1 VHILVIPSWYS
12 TPTNPV
18 RGSFFREQAF
28 ALQKAGHQVGILV
41 PPTRVRTWHGLTE
54 VASHWR
60 QSNTDITVEDDSG
73 LMTYR
78 ILWWGWRPLV
88 SSSARGALTLE
99 VFNRYCREQ
108 GKPDIIHAHSAL
120 YGGFVGAW
128 VGKHTNTP
136 VVLTEHGTFIVQG
149 PILPG
154 QADAIRYTL
163 QNSAKRLTV
172 GQSLVDALRRYA
184 PELDYEILGNS
195 IDTDFFAPNENVPPR
210 PPFAFSVVAH
220 LYGKKRID
228 VLLHAFAQAFT
239 GQGVRLRIG
248 GDGKERAKLERLAH
262 ELNLDQQ
269 VTFLGRLSREQVRE
283 LIWQSHAIV
292 SSSHIETFGVT
303 IAEAMACGKPVVA
316 TRSGGPESFVDE
328 RSGLLVERDNAPALA
343 SAMQQ
348 MVENHNN
355 YNPAQIRA
363 LCVSRFS
370 EQAII
375 QRLESIYA
383 EVLNAKH

>member
-18 RGSFFREQAF
+18 RGSFFREQAL
-28 ALQKAGHQVGILV
+28 ALQKAGHQVGVLV

-54 VASHWR
+54 VANHWW
-60 QSNTDITVEDDSG
+60 QSNTEIAVENDSG

-78 ILWWGWRPLV
+78 ISWWGWRPLV
-88 SSSARGALTLE
+88 SLSARGALTLE
-99 VFNRYCREQ
+99 VFKRYCREY
-108 GKPDIIHAHSAL
+108 GTPDIIHAHSAL
-120 YGGFVGAW
+120 YGGYIGAW
-128 VGKHTNTP
+128 IGKHTNTP

-149 PILPG
+149 TILPG
-154 QADAIRYTL
+154 QGDAIRYAL
-163 QNSAKRLTV
+163 RHSAKRLTV

-195 IDTDFFAPNENVPPR
+195 IDTDFFVPGKSIPSR
-210 PPFAFSVVAH
+210 PPFMFSVVAH
-220 LYGKKRID
+220 LYAKKRID
-228 VLLHAFAQAFT
+228 VLLRAFAQAFT
-239 GQGVRLRIG
+239 GQSVLLKIG
-248 GDGKERAKLERLAH
+248 GDGKERAKLERLAR

-283 LIWQSHAIV
+283 LIWQSHAVV

-328 RSGLLVERDNAPALA
+328 RSGLLVERDNVPVLA

-348 MVENHNN
+348 MVDNHNN

-383 EVLNAKH
+383 EVLGDNR